1 MVRSDGLSDAAGRRR
16 GWPFGRDERPREP
29 VRKAVTTVARRPA
42 DPASAGEF
50 ETLRPRLL
58 QVARGLLGDEADAE
72 DVVQDAWLRYNGA
85 DRAPIHNLFGWLART
100 VVNLALDRLT
110 SAARRHE
117 FAAGGGVGVDVADT
131 STDVQPAE
139 RVIQDDLV
147 ASTLRRVVATLSPA
161 ERTAFLLHD
170 VFGFSFKDVAALVG
184 RTPLA
189 CRQLAA
195 RARRRIVADAPRFLV
210 TADEEAR
217 MIDAFVVACA
227 GGDLA
232 ALLTELD
239 PALTARLAAVQDED
253 DVR

>member
-1 MVRSDGLSDAAGRRR
+1 M
-16 GWPFGRDERPREP
+16 
-29 VRKAVTTVARRPA
+29 ARRPA
-42 DPASAGEF
+42 EPGSAGEF
-50 ETLRPRLL
+50 EALRPRLL
-58 QVARGLLGDEADAE
+58 QIARGLMGDVADAE
-72 DVVQDAWLRYNGA
+72 DVVQDAWLRYHGA
-85 DRAPIHNLFGWLART
+85 DRAAIHNLWGWLART
-100 VVNLALDRLT
+100 VANLALDRLT

-117 FAAGGGVGVDVADT
+117 FVAGGSVGIDVADP
-131 STDVQPAE
+131 SIDVQPSE
-139 RVIQDDLV
+139 RVIQDDLI

-170 VFGFSFKDVAALVG
+170 VFGFTFGDVARLVG

-189 CRQLAA
+189 CRQLAT

-217 MIDAFVVACA
+217 MIEAFVVACA

-232 ALLTELD
+232 ALLSELD
-239 PALTARLAAVQDED
+239 PGLTARLAATGDED

>member
-1 MVRSDGLSDAAGRRR
+1 M
-16 GWPFGRDERPREP
+16 
-29 VRKAVTTVARRPA
+29 ARRPA
-42 DPASAGEF
+42 DPGSAGEF
-50 ETLRPRLL
+50 EALRPRLL
-58 QVARGLLGDEADAE
+58 QIARGLMGDVADAE
-72 DVVQDAWLRYNGA
+72 DVVQDAWLRYHGA
-85 DRAPIHNLFGWLART
+85 ERAAIHNLFGWLATT

-110 SAARRHE
+110 TAARRHE

-131 STDVQPAE
+131 STDAQPAE

-170 VFGFSFKDVAALVG
+170 VFGFTFKDVARIVG

-195 RARRRIVADAPRFLV
+195 RARRRVVADAPRFLV

-217 MIDAFVVACA
+217 MIEAFVVACA

-232 ALLTELD
+232 ALLAELD
-239 PALTARLAAVQDED
+239 PGLSARLAAAEDED